1 MNEGSDKVQKVKNSD
16 VIKRTLFSLI
26 YVARSKTSKD
36 YAWSIVKR
44 LLVELKANHDF
55 LKNIHIGEIENLKD
69 NIDDITV
76 LSDFNH
82 VEPKKI
88 GEAIQNIVDTFKAR
102 MGKKAGYFFLTEFK
116 DVLGDKYHLIIK
128 KMGVDLRLIDLQ
140 KEIYGWDSEKHK
152 ISDKFDSNIAY
163 IEKKEKA

>member
-55 LKNIHIGEIENLKD
+55 LKYIYIGEIENLKD

-76 LSDFNH
+76 FPHTCFKCINNILNCFANFFWFH
-82 VEPKKI
+82 MVKI
-88 GEAIQNIVDTFKAR
+88 G
-102 MGKKAGYFFLTEFK
+102 
-116 DVLGDKYHLIIK
+116 
-128 KMGVDLRLIDLQ
+128 
-140 KEIYGWDSEKHK
+140 
-152 ISDKFDSNIAY
+152 
-163 IEKKEKA
+163 

>member
-1 MNEGSDKVQKVKNSD
+1 MNERPKKEIKVQNSD

-36 YAWSIVKR
+36 YAWSIIKR
-44 LLVELKANHDF
+44 LLIELKEDYDF
-55 LKNIHIGEIENLKD
+55 LRYIQIDEIENLED
-69 NIDDITV
+69 TIDDITV

-88 GEAIQNIVDTFKAR
+88 GGAIQNIVDVFKIR

-116 DVLGDKYHLIIK
+116 DVLGEEYHLIIK

-140 KEIYGWDSEKHK
+140 KEMPGYNIREYK
-152 ISDKFDSNIAY
+152 IKDEFNSNIAFL
-163 IEKKEKA
+163 EKKE